1 VRDRLTTPVIRRFK
15 LVGNIDSSDSQ
26 YPAEMSM
33 TMKAGFRERTM
44 TATEGTPPLRH
55 LLFRKTSIYVLLGLA
70 VLAAFL
76 FLFGAGHS
84 RAKPQAAANAAL
96 PQVTV
101 AEVIHRP
108 LREWQEF
115 SGRLQAVS
123 TVEIRPRVSG
133 YVDGVAFGDG
143 ARVKKGQLL
152 FQIDPRPF
160 QAEVERLV
168 AERTRNISDLELA
181 KANRARAERLIS
193 AHAISRE
200 EYERQVAAE
209 SSAQGAL
216 GSIEASLR
224 EARLNREFTEVRAPI
239 DGHVSRAIITEGNL
253 VTSASL
259 LTTLVSDDPVYVY
272 FDADE
277 QTYLRY
283 AKAKP
288 EPARANGRT
297 TGGAANV
304 YIGLVDEDGYPHR
317 GQLDFIDNQV
327 DATTGTIRA
336 RAALANPD
344 GRYTPGLFAR
354 VRLVG
359 GADHDSVLIEDRAV
373 GTDLSKKFVLTLTA
387 DNRIQYRLVDL
398 GPKINGLRV
407 VEHGLAPTDLIVI
420 NGLQHVRPGQTVA
433 PTRVAMGGGNAEGS
447 DDGSGLAQ
455 VAAQPSAGPRAGTTV
470 AAGLSVTAPA
480 VHSTRGSP
488 RHVSAQDPP

>member
-1 VRDRLTTPVIRRFK
+1 VSLK
-15 LVGNIDSSDSQ
+15 QL
-26 YPAEMSM
+26 MSV
-33 TMKAGFRERTM
+33 
-44 TATEGTPPLRH
+44 PLRQ
-55 LLFRKTSIYVLLGLA
+55 LVFAKKSLPVLIGIA
-70 VLAAFL
+70 ALAAFL
-76 FLFGAGHS
+76 MLSGVGHS
-84 RAKPQAAANAAL
+84 RTRPQPAAAGAL

-115 SGRLQAVS
+115 SGRLQAVN
-123 TVEIRPRVSG
+123 TVDIRPRVSG
-133 YVDGVAFGDG
+133 YVDRVAFTDG

-160 QAEVERLV
+160 QAEVERLI
-168 AERTRNISDLELA
+168 AERTRSISDLELA

-209 SSAQGAL
+209 ASAQGAL
-216 GSIEASLR
+216 GSIDASLQ

-239 DGHVSRAIITEGNL
+239 DGHVSRAVITAGNL
-253 VTSASL
+253 VTSASI

-283 AKAKP
+283 AKAKH
-288 EPARANGRT
+288 EHARAN
-297 TGGAANV
+297 ADSDV
-304 YIGLVDEDGYPHR
+304 YIGLVDEDGYPHA

-354 VRLVG
+354 VRLIG
-359 GADHDSVLIEDRAV
+359 GEDHDSVLIEDRAV
-373 GTDLSKKFVLTLTA
+373 GTDLSKKFVLTLTK
-387 DNRIQYRLVDL
+387 DNRIEYRLVEL
-398 GPKINGLRV
+398 GPEINGLRV
-407 VEHGLAPTDLIVI
+407 VTRGLAANELIVV
-420 NGLQHVRPGQTVA
+420 NGLQHVRPGQSVA
-433 PTRVAMGGGNAEGS
+433 ATRVSMSDAAGG
-447 DDGSGLAQ
+447 LTQ
-455 VAAQPSAGPRAGTTV
+455 VAAQPVTEPASAEPASAPP
-470 AAGLSVTAPA
+470 AASPVDA
-480 VHSTRGSP
+480 VSRL
-488 RHVSAQDPP
+488 AQATLALHLVR

>member
-1 VRDRLTTPVIRRFK
+1 VPLSRIYHK
-15 LVGNIDSSDSQ
+15 SSF
-26 YPAEMSM
+26 P
-33 TMKAGFRERTM
+33 
-44 TATEGTPPLRH
+44 
-55 LLFRKTSIYVLLGLA
+55 VLLGLA
-70 VLAAFL
+70 AIAGFL
-76 FLFGAGHS
+76 LYSSAGHS
-84 RAKPQAAANAAL
+84 RAKPQAAAPAQAAL
-96 PQVTV
+96 PQVQV

-115 SGRLQAVS
+115 SGRLQAVN

-133 YVDGVAFGDG
+133 YVDRVAFTDG

-168 AERTRNISDLELA
+168 AERTRSVSDLELA

-209 SSAQGAL
+209 ASAQGAL
-216 GSIEASLR
+216 GSIDASLQ

-239 DGHVSRAIITEGNL
+239 DGHVSRAIITAGNL

-283 AKAKP
+283 AKAKQTQ
-288 EPARANGRT
+288 AHAN
-297 TGGAANV
+297 TGASDI
-304 YIGLVDEDGYPHR
+304 YIGLVDEDGYPHP

-354 VRLVG
+354 VRLIG
-359 GADHDSVLIEDRAV
+359 GEDHDSVLIEDRAV
-373 GTDLSKKFVLTLTA
+373 GTDLSKKFVLTLTK
-387 DNRIQYRLVDL
+387 DNRIEYRLVEL
-398 GPKINGLRV
+398 GPEINGLRV
-407 VEHGLAPTDLIVI
+407 VTKGLAPNEFIVV
-420 NGLQHVRPGQTVA
+420 NGMQHVRPGQSVA
-433 PTRVAMGGGNAEGS
+433 ATHVAMTDAAGG
-447 DDGSGLAQ
+447 LTQ
-455 VAAQPSAGPRAGTTV
+455 VAAQPMAAPASLAQATV
-470 AAGLSVTAPA
+470 AL
-480 VHSTRGSP
+480 
-488 RHVSAQDPP
+488 HVVR

>member
-1 VRDRLTTPVIRRFK
+1 V
-15 LVGNIDSSDSQ
+15 
-26 YPAEMSM
+26 
-33 TMKAGFRERTM
+33 
-44 TATEGTPPLRH
+44 PLKQ
-55 LLFRKTSIYVLLGLA
+55 LISRKTSVSVLLGLA
-70 VLAAFL
+70 ALTAFL
-76 FLFGAGHS
+76 LYSGAGHS
-84 RAKPQAAANAAL
+84 RAKPQAAASAAL

-115 SGRLQAVS
+115 TGRLQAVN

-133 YVDGVAFGDG
+133 YIDRVAFVDG

-160 QAEVERLV
+160 QAEVDRLL
-168 AERTRNISDLELA
+168 AERGRSTSDLELA

-209 SSAQGAL
+209 SSAQGAM
-216 GSIEASLR
+216 GSIEASLQ

-239 DGHVSRAIITEGNL
+239 DGHVSRAVITAGNL

-283 AKAKP
+283 AKAKHNS
-288 EPARANGRT
+288 AHAGD
-297 TGGAANV
+297 GV
-304 YIGLVDEDGYPHR
+304 SDVFIGLVDEDGYPHS
-317 GQLDFIDNQV
+317 GQLNFIDNQV

-344 GRYTPGLFAR
+344 GRYTPGLFVR

-359 GADHDSVLIEDRAV
+359 GEDRDSVLIEDRAV

-387 DNRIQYRLVDL
+387 DNRIEYRLVEL
-398 GPKINGLRV
+398 GPEINGLRV
-407 VEHGLAPTDLIVI
+407 VTHGLAPNELIVV

-433 PTRVAMGGGNAEGS
+433 PTRIAMSDVAT
-447 DDGSGLAQ
+447 GLTQ
-455 VAAQPSAGPRAGTTV
+455 VAAQPVASPATSPGPNTRPVATANAGQAV
-470 AAGLSVTAPA
+470 ARLAQAA
-480 VHSTRGSP
+480 VALHLAR
-488 RHVSAQDPP
+488 

>member
-1 VRDRLTTPVIRRFK
+1 MPLNRIFHK
-15 LVGNIDSSDSQ
+15 SSF
-26 YPAEMSM
+26 P
-33 TMKAGFRERTM
+33 
-44 TATEGTPPLRH
+44 
-55 LLFRKTSIYVLLGLA
+55 VLLGLA
-70 VLAAFL
+70 AIAVIVLYSSV
-76 FLFGAGHS
+76 GHS
-84 RAKPQAAANAAL
+84 RAKPPAAAQPAL
-96 PQVTV
+96 PQVQV

-115 SGRLQAVS
+115 SGRLQAVN

-133 YVDGVAFGDG
+133 YVDRVAFTDG

-168 AERTRNISDLELA
+168 AERTRSVSDLELA
-181 KANRARAERLIS
+181 KANRARSERLIS

-209 SSAQGAL
+209 ASAQGAL
-216 GSIEASLR
+216 GSVDASLQ

-239 DGHVSRAIITEGNL
+239 DGHVSRAIITAGNL

-272 FDADE
+272 FDTDE

-283 AKAKP
+283 AKAKHNHVN
-288 EPARANGRT
+288 ANGDRPT
-297 TGGAANV
+297 ANSGASDI
-304 YIGLVDEDGYPHR
+304 YIGLVDEDGYPHPA
-317 GQLDFIDNQV
+317 QLDFIDNQV

-359 GADHDSVLIEDRAV
+359 GEDRDSVLIEDRAV
-373 GTDLSKKFVLTLTA
+373 GTDLSKKFVLTLTK
-387 DNRIQYRLVDL
+387 DNRIEYRLVEL
-398 GPKINGLRV
+398 GPEINGLRV
-407 VEHGLAPTDLIVI
+407 VTKGLAPNESIVV
-420 NGLQHVRPGQTVA
+420 NGMQHVRPGQSVA
-433 PTRVAMGGGNAEGS
+433 ATHVAMSDAAGG
-447 DDGSGLAQ
+447 LTQ
-455 VAAQPSAGPRAGTTV
+455 VAAQPVAGPASAPQAASSDAVSRVAQATV
-470 AAGLSVTAPA
+470 ALHIV
-480 VHSTRGSP
+480 R
-488 RHVSAQDPP
+488 